1 MSLRGRARALGREAS
16 VFLVVGAVA
25 LAVDVGLYN
34 LLVHAGDPGLLAGSP
49 LTAKTVSVTA
59 STTVAYVGNRFWT
72 YRHRP
77 RGPLA
82 REYAL
87 YMALSGVALGISLL
101 CLAVSRYVLGLT
113 SPLADN
119 ISGQLIGTA
128 VGTLFRFWSY
138 RRFVFPAATGA
149 EPATPADAR
158 DAGSDDAAAPSIVPR
173 M

>member
-16 VFLVVGAVA
+16 AFLVVGAVA

-34 LLVHAGDPGLLAGSP
+34 LLVHAGDPGLLAESP

-77 RGPLA
+77 RGRVA

-87 YMALSGVALGISLL
+87 FFVLSAIALGIALA
-101 CLAVSRYVLGLT
+101 CLAFSRYALGLT
-113 SPLADN
+113 SALADN
-119 ISGQLIGTA
+119 VSANGVGLALGTA
-128 VGTLFRFWSY
+128 FRFLSY
-138 RRFVFPAATGA
+138 RRWVFRR
-149 EPATPADAR
+149 EPGGDAS
-158 DAGSDDAAAPSIVPR
+158 G
-173 M
+173 